1 MSEQRNSWSRT
12 LAWVSLSGLVLALDQ
27 YTKLLVTQSLE
38 LYERIPIVPIL
49 DLVRLHNTGAAFSF
63 LASASGWQNWLFAG
77 IAVVVSVAIVW
88 WLKQLPPR
96 GKLVLAT
103 GLALV
108 LGGALGNLIDRLTL
122 GYVVDFIL
130 VHWRQWSYPAFN
142 VADSAITC
150 GVILVIYDG
159 LILERR
165 AARGAPSG
173 DA

>member
-1 MSEQRNSWSRT
+1 MSDHKNSWSRT
-12 LAWVSLSGLVLALDQ
+12 LAWLGLSLLVLALDQ

-38 LYERIPIVPIL
+38 LYERVPILPVL

-77 IAVVVSVAIVW
+77 IAVVVSIAIVW
-88 WLKQLPPR
+88 WLSQLPAR
-96 GKLVLAT
+96 EKFVLAA

-108 LGGALGNLIDRLTL
+108 LGGALGNLVDRLTL
-122 GYVVDFIL
+122 GYVVDFVL

-150 GVILVIYDG
+150 GVILVVYDG
-159 LILERR
+159 LVLERR
-165 AARGAPSG
+165 AARETASG
-173 DA
+173 DD